1 MVLKR
6 DSSEKRNLCPQ
17 KFVSSK
23 KYLIISKI
31 YFCAINPRM
40 SGKLTSTDIGN
51 LDRQL
56 EQLYECKI
64 LTEAE
69 IKVLCDKVHLF
80 ALRKS

>member
-1 MVLKR
+1 
-6 DSSEKRNLCPQ
+6 
-17 KFVSSK
+17 
-23 KYLIISKI
+23 
-31 YFCAINPRM
+31 M

>member
-1 MVLKR
+1 
-6 DSSEKRNLCPQ
+6 
-17 KFVSSK
+17 
-23 KYLIISKI
+23 
-31 YFCAINPRM
+31 M

-56 EQLYECKI
+56 EQLYECKT